1 MLKQLKSG
9 NVVILFTIVRFADI
23 SIVPSF
29 TINSTLSYFLDFEC
43 DAAKLL
49 IVYMNHYNI
58 AILGLHV
65 TSSNSKIRN

>member
-9 NVVILFTIVRFADI
+9 NVVILFINPQRTIVHFADI

-29 TINSTLSYFLDFEC
+29 TINSTLSCFLDFES
-43 DAAKLL
+43 DAATLL

-58 AILGLHV
+58 AIC
-65 TSSNSKIRN
+65 

>member
-1 MLKQLKSG
+1 MLKQLKSR
-9 NVVILFTIVRFADI
+9 NVVILFINPI

-29 TINSTLSYFLDFEC
+29 TINSTLSCFLDFES

-58 AILGLHV
+58 AI
-65 TSSNSKIRN
+65 